1 MTKFV
6 NAWTAQATWVVLMG
20 IVWLAF
26 VPGAIATVNFVMFAV
41 AGSAVL
47 VAGAALWG
55 AHQPTVSVSS
65 QARAASGAADSAGRR

>member
-1 MTKFV
+1 MT
-6 NAWTAQATWVVLMG
+6 NYMNRWTAQAAWVVLMG

-47 VAGAALWG
+47 VAGSALWI
-55 AHQPTVSVSS
+55 AHQPTMSVS
-65 QARAASGAADSAGRR
+65 QASAAADAADPAGRRR

>member
-1 MTKFV
+1 MTKYV
-6 NAWTAQATWVVLMG
+6 NGWTAQAGWVVLMG

-47 VAGAALWG
+47 VAGGALWG
-55 AHQPTVSVSS
+55 AHQPTVSAS
-65 QARAASGAADSAGRR
+65 QARVAADAAAPVGRRR

>member
-1 MTKFV
+1 MTKYV
-6 NAWTAQATWVVLMG
+6 NGWTAQAGWVVLMG

-47 VAGAALWG
+47 VAGGALWG
-55 AHQPTVSVSS
+55 AHQPTMSVS
-65 QARAASGAADSAGRR
+65 QARAAADASDSAGRRG